1 MILYHGS
8 NEIVI
13 FPEIRQARFH
23 KDFFWGFY
31 CTKYERQA
39 RRWAARYGNKGYL
52 NYYEYTPNDELLYKN
67 FPEMTEEW
75 LDFVIDCRRG
85 KPHRYDIV
93 EGPMADDTIYNYL
106 QDYMDGRISRA
117 AFWELAK
124 FKYPTHQLS
133 FHTVSALNTLK
144 FIGSE
149 AVDGSKK

>member
-1 MILYHGS
+1 M
-8 NEIVI
+8 
-13 FPEIRQARFH
+13 
-23 KDFFWGFY
+23 
-31 CTKYERQA
+31 
-39 RRWAARYGNKGYL
+39 

>member
-31 CTKYERQA
+31 CT
-39 RRWAARYGNKGYL
+39 